1 MFKLVKHHVE
11 SLRWML
17 DTCRMYQIMLNLKK
31 ILFCVPLG
39 FLLGHVV
46 CREGLMVDPVKMMVI
61 INLEAPRSMQQLL
74 TTLGH
79 TGYYKKFIKS
89 YAQITTPMEKLLKK
103 DVTFCWNEKFQKSL
117 DVLRKWSL
125 PRSQSSWIGRRN
137 FMHMWTHHVL
147 RYEKY

>member
-89 YAQITTPMEKLLKK
+89 YA
-103 DVTFCWNEKFQKSL
+103 
-117 DVLRKWSL
+117 
-125 PRSQSSWIGRRN
+125 
-137 FMHMWTHHVL
+137 
-147 RYEKY
+147 